1 MLYFAYI
8 FTSYKGK
15 EKVPDSMIKKE
26 TYSDQIY
33 EEIKQDIL
41 HRRIGLG
48 EKLINRELQQ
58 RYGVSSTPV
67 RDAINRLYQE
77 GFVEGI
83 SRAGARVINFD
94 RNYAEELVE
103 IIAMISDNAVKLCA
117 IKSDRAVVAAEL
129 AKKIQLQHNH
139 INDEKYYQ
147 YNKDFHKIFFKYA
160 KNKTLTQLYEQFDI
174 RQEIMIRYTDLV
186 DMEQRRLMIKNH
198 QDIYEA
204 YLKGDI
210 PLARK
215 LMEDHYLDAI
225 KHL

>member
-1 MLYFAYI
+1 
-8 FTSYKGK
+8 
-15 EKVPDSMIKKE
+15 MIKKE

-41 HRRIGLG
+41 NRRIGLG

-103 IIAMISDNAVKLCA
+103 IIAMISDNAVKLSA
-117 IKSDRAVVAAEL
+117 IKSDRRAVAAEL
-129 AKKIQLQHNH
+129 GKKIQLQQKH
-139 INDEKYYQ
+139 INNEKYYQ
-147 YNKDFHKIFFKYA
+147 HNKEFHKVFFKYA
-160 KNKTLTQLYEQFDI
+160 KNKTLTQLYDQFDI

-186 DMEQRRLMIKNH
+186 DMEQRRLMIKHH

-204 YLKGDI
+204 YLNDDI
-210 PLARK
+210 LLARK

>member
-1 MLYFAYI
+1 
-8 FTSYKGK
+8 
-15 EKVPDSMIKKE
+15 MIKKE

-33 EEIKQDIL
+33 EEIKRDIL

-48 EKLINRELQQ
+48 EKLINRELQL

-83 SRAGARVINFD
+83 SRSGARVINFD
-94 RNYAEELVE
+94 RNHAEELVE
-103 IIAMISDNAVKLCA
+103 IIAMISDNAVKLSA
-117 IKSDRAVVAAEL
+117 VKSDRITVAADL
-129 AKKIQLQHNH
+129 AKKIQLQRNH

-210 PLARK
+210 LLARK
-215 LMEDHYLDAI
+215 LMEEHYLDAI

>member
-15 EKVPDSMIKKE
+15 KKVPNSMIKKE

-33 EEIKQDIL
+33 EDIKQDIL

-139 INDEKYYQ
+139 INDEEYYQ
-147 YNKDFHKIFFKYA
+147 YNKDFYKIFFKYA

-174 RQEIMIRYTDLV
+174 RQGIMIRYTDLV
-186 DMEQRRLMIKNH
+186 DMEQRRQMIKAH

-210 PLARK
+210 PLVRK